1 VGILISVYCG
11 HSNIC
16 ILWAFSGVLGFA
28 LCAISSVKWQGR
40 NFLCLPLGLTLR
52 TAKCCT
58 QLRKH
63 LVWITQQTSVVSLNS
78 LKRMLSVIV
87 LECVY
92 CEVRTEYTC
101 VTYTRSFLTG
111 DPCSIPCQDV
121 WVILCPK
128 WHWTAIFLFFP
139 SQCDSTNARC
149 PPSYWYSCCCLKNK
163 RKKPASRQQSND
175 FASGG
180 QTRITFFPF
189 LFQNVGF
196 LVG

>member
-1 VGILISVYCG
+1 VGIFRG
-11 HSNIC
+11 
-16 ILWAFSGVLGFA
+16 SGFCVMRYFVSQVA
-28 LCAISSVKWQGR
+28 GR
-40 NFLCLPLGLTLR
+40 NSLCLPLGLILR

-63 LVWITQQTSVVSLNS
+63 LVWIPQQTSVVSLNS
-78 LKRMLSVIV
+78 LKQMLSVIV

-92 CEVRTEYTC
+92 CELRTEYTC

-111 DPCSIPCQDV
+111 DPRSIPGQDM
-121 WVILCPK
+121 WVILCTK
-128 WHWTAIFLFFP
+128 WHWTAIILFFP

-149 PPSYWYSCCCLKNK
+149 PSSYWHSCCCLKDK
-163 RKKPASRQQSND
+163 RKKPASRQQGND
-175 FASGG
+175 FACGE
-180 QTRITFFPF
+180 QTRITFFLF